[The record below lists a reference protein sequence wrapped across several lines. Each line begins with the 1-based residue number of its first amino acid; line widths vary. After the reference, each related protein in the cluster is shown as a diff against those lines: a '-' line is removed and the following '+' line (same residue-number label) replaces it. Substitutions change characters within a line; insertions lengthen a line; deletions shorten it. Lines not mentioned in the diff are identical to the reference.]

1 MNSQFKRGIIE
12 MCVLKI
18 ISRKDM
24 YGFELIEN
32 ISQEIEVNENTI
44 YPILRRLTK
53 QELFDT
59 YTESMSI
66 GAPRKYYTLT
76 EHGKEKLQEYEDEW
90 KTFLDS
96 VYKILG
102 GASNEEW
109 LLERIKRFIR

>member
-1 MNSQFKRGIIE
+1 MNSQFKKGIIE

-32 ISQEIEVNENTI
+32 ISREIEVNENTI

-53 QELFDT
+53 KELFDT
-59 YTESMSI
+59 YTESTSI

-76 EHGKEKLQEYEDEW
+76 TLGKEKLNEYEDEW

-96 VYKILG
+96 VYRILG
-102 GASNEEW
+102 GTGNEG
-109 LLERIKRFIR
+109 

>member
-12 MCVLKI
+12 MCVIKI

-53 QELFDT
+53 QGLFDT

-76 EHGKEKLQEYEDEW
+76 EHGTEKLKEYEDEW

-96 VYKILG
+96 VSRILG
-102 GASNEEW
+102 SA
-109 LLERIKRFIR
+109 K

>member
-59 YTESMSI
+59 YTESMNI

-76 EHGKEKLQEYEDEW
+76 EQGKNKLQEYENEW

-96 VYKILG
+96 VYRILG
-102 GASNEEW
+102 GTSNE
-109 LLERIKRFIR
+109 K